1 MKQAA
6 NRVGEEFP
14 MPKYYFHTHIN
25 GQTLPDR
32 QGTSLRDETEACAR
46 AVRSTPLKL
55 RKSASR
61 PRNTYVAVEV
71 SDGERTLY
79 VVRGKVIIETR
90 ARQ

>member
-1 MKQAA
+1 
-6 NRVGEEFP
+6 
-14 MPKYYFHTHIN
+14 MPKYYFHRQIN

-32 QGTSLRDETEACAR
+32 RGISFRDETEACAR
-46 AVRSTPLKL
+46 AVRCTPLTL

-61 PRNTYVAVEV
+61 RRNTYVAVEV

-79 VVRGKVIIETR
+79 VVRGKLIIEKR